1 MLFKFLMKSPKA
13 EKYEFLHN
21 YSSTVCLS
29 SVFLHFVAGF
39 FFILSLVCFFLPFS
53 PSLFALLESWN
64 FLDLSESNS
73 ILNGNS
79 LQMEMH
85 NTSGKVLREWEK
97 ERTSERWR
105 ESEKE
110 RWSNVSAYLVR
121 STLYLGGN
129 GDNSN
134 RTQATEDET

>member
-105 ESEKE
+105 ERAKK
-110 RWSNVSAYLVR
+110 RDGAMFR
-121 STLYLGGN
+121 HI
-129 GDNSN
+129 
-134 RTQATEDET
+134 